1 MMIDQFYLVSVRQT
15 QISVNRGEMIF
26 EIKYMLPDI
35 DQNFDP
41 DQYQEPSLKLIDLM
55 CEKEFYLQIEQFY
68 DENEFENVQ
77 DSEIQTFK
85 YGIFEDKNRKPP
97 KALDLIY
104 KQEKLYIGIIDHQTK
119 EQEIYLTVNTM
130 LEIFNQDLNSID
142 KIQLILLDI
151 MGVEDIHN
159 QILDIQLYVSQ
170 PSYNIAIFLKTGQIR
185 IDEFIVNTDSDQI
198 DNNLILTQSSC
209 VNLFQMQSQMTTY

>member
-1 MMIDQFYLVSVRQT
+1 
-15 QISVNRGEMIF
+15 
-26 EIKYMLPDI
+26 
-35 DQNFDP
+35 
-41 DQYQEPSLKLIDLM
+41 
-55 CEKEFYLQIEQFY
+55 
-68 DENEFENVQ
+68 
-77 DSEIQTFK
+77 
-85 YGIFEDKNRKPP
+85 
-97 KALDLIY
+97 
-104 KQEKLYIGIIDHQTK
+104 
-119 EQEIYLTVNTM
+119 
-130 LEIFNQDLNSID
+130 
-142 KIQLILLDI
+142 